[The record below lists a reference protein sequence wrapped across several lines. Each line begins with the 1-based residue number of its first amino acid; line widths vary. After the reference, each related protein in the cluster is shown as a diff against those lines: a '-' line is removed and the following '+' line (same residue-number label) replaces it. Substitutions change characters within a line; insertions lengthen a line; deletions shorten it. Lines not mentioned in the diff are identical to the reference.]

1 MSSKLSI
8 SLAVALALSVAASG
22 VARAN
27 PIPTSTDEA
36 RALAGQVTA
45 QLHTDAIDP
54 ENGPVTSTDQARAEA
69 GQSLPASSGAWV
81 APMLAKDEGEGRAA
95 SVGDPQVSSERE
107 QLAASPAATNSADRG
122 N

>member
-1 MSSKLSI
+1 MSSKLSL
-8 SLAVALALSVAASG
+8 SFAVALALSIATAG

-36 RALAGQVTA
+36 RALAGRTY
-45 QLHTDAIDP
+45 TDTHVDADFQT
-54 ENGPVTSTDQARAEA
+54 NGPITSTDQARAQA

-81 APMLAKDEGEGRAA
+81 APMLARDEGEGRAA
-95 SVGDPQVSSERE
+95 SVGDPQVSSEKE

>member
-1 MSSKLSI
+1 MKQTRTRRPTMYSKLSI
-8 SLAVALALSVAASG
+8 SLAVALALSLAASD

-27 PIPTSTDEA
+27 ATPPSTDEA

-95 SVGDPQVSSERE
+95 SGGGPQAFS
-107 QLAASPAATNSADRG
+107 Q
-122 N
+122 